1 MGAEI
6 TSRGFT
12 QPGPLNHGEVQAA
25 ASATRA
31 AFHLV
36 SAVDPPLEFRL
47 SAPIFLGLA
56 RGGRCL

>member
-12 QPGPLNHGEVQAA
+12 QLGPLNHGEVQAA
-25 ASATRA
+25 ASATSA

-47 SAPIFLGLA
+47 AAPIFLGRAL
-56 RGGRCL
+56 RGGCL